1 MSNDCSG
8 IGYSSAVYLF
18 EKGTLHN
25 LIMHELQR
33 TGKFI
38 LHSNLL
44 GTVIFLEKTPTSVVF
59 KSQDFI
65 SPEEPITVIAEV
77 AIGQD
82 CLWNSICMK
91 KLEEVLSF
99 KSVLEKE
106 TSDGT

>member
-77 AIGQD
+77 EIDQD
-82 CLWNSICMK
+82 CLWNSVCMR